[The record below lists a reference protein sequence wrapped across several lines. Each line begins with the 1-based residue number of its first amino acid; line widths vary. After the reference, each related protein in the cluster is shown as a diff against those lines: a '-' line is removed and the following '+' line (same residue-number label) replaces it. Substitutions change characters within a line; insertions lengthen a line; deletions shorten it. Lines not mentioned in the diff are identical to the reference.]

1 MAEKAPYNMLRYRI
15 AQGASWLVSRLIF
28 RVKYKRNHLKYA
40 KGPYVVIANHQ
51 AALDFVNLITATSR
65 PMTFVISQSFFS
77 TLPIRGF
84 IEKMGVIPKQQF
96 QTTATDLKKMKREID
111 AGRSVAIYPAGLMC
125 EDGLTTPIPTATY
138 KLLKWLGVDVYMA
151 RTRGAYHVMPKW
163 GKGFRPGRTY
173 MDIYKLFDA
182 KELAQMPLEIVRERT
197 EEALEFDAYREQ
209 EKDRSRHMG
218 QSIQGLENVLY
229 RCPHCGGAYTITTP
243 DKETFLCTACGF
255 TAKSDPYGL
264 LECPA
269 EQETKVRY
277 ISDWSLQI
285 QQQMERELRS
295 GKLQRLSCATQILT
309 VHPKKPK
316 FQLTGSGTLTL
327 ENGILTLEGENDAQP
342 IFIRAEAAAF
352 PILPFSPGKH
362 LEVQDGN
369 QIYRCRLSD
378 GRQVMAFI
386 HMLKLSHKFA
396 QEAIHAPQVI

>member
-1 MAEKAPYNMLRYRI
+1 MAEKKPYSMLHYRI

-65 PMTFVISQSFFS
+65 PMTFVISRSFFS
-77 TLPIRGF
+77 TLPVRGF
-84 IEKMGVIPKQQF
+84 IDKMGVIPKQQF
-96 QTTATDLKKMKREID
+96 QTTANDLKKMKREID

-138 KLLKWLGVDVYMA
+138 KFLKWLGVDVYMA

-163 GKGFRPGRTY
+163 GKGFRPGRTH

-218 QSIQGLENVLY
+218 QSVQGLENVLY
-229 RCPHCGGAYTITTP
+229 RCPHCGMAYTITTP

-264 LECPA
+264 LVCPA

-285 QQQMERELRS
+285 QQQMEQELRS
-295 GKLQRLSCATQILT
+295 GKLKRLSCATEILT

-316 FQLTGSGTLTL
+316 FQPTGSGTLTL
-327 ENGILTLEGENDAQP
+327 EKGILTLEGENDGQP
-342 IFIRAEAAAF
+342 ISIRAEAAAF

-386 HMLKLSHKFA
+386 HMLKLSHKLA

>member
-1 MAEKAPYNMLRYRI
+1 MAEKKPYDMLRYRI

-65 PMTFVISQSFFS
+65 PMTFVISRSFFS

-182 KELAQMPLEIVRERT
+182 KELAQMPLSIVRERT

-218 QSIQGLENVLY
+218 QSVQGLENVLY
-229 RCPHCGGAYTITTP
+229 RCPHCAMAYTITTP
-243 DKETFLCTACGF
+243 DKQTFLCTACGF

-295 GKLQRLSCATQILT
+295 GKLTRLSCATEILT

-316 FQLTGSGTLTL
+316 FQPTGSGTLTL
-327 ENGILTLEGENDAQP
+327 ENGILTLEGHNDGQP
-342 IFIRAEAAAF
+342 VSVRAEAAAF

-396 QEAIHAPQVI
+396 QETIHTPV